1 MEVNWAA
8 SRIEASQ
15 IPFQEHKL
23 MSRTISVCALV
34 VLIALG
40 VNACSAPM
48 TPTATPTVVPSA
60 TATVIPPTAVVFPT
74 AIPQPTV
81 ATATPTVPPT
91 PTDTF
96 TPSPSPTPTAIVYVV
111 KQNDTLFNIASQ
123 FHVDVGALTQ
133 ANQLTTTV
141 LAIGQTLVIPSGEFA
156 TATPSPVPSDLAPG
170 SKIQYKVLL
179 GDTLES
185 IAAKF
190 NSTVADISKAN
201 PDPTDPKNIFKHL
214 SNKNLQ
220 AEIVIIV
227 PVNLVTP
234 TATPRG

>member
-1 MEVNWAA
+1 MG
-8 SRIEASQ
+8 R
-15 IPFQEHKL
+15 K
-23 MSRTISVCALV
+23 TSVF
-34 VLIALG
+34 VLIVVMLWGA
-40 VNACSAPM
+40 NACSQPAAPTP
-48 TPTATPTVVPSA
+48 TPTALPPTT
-60 TATVIPPTAVVFPT
+60 TAIPPTAVVLPT
-74 AIPQPTV
+74 ATLQPP
-81 ATATPTVPPT
+81 TATPTVPPT
-91 PTDTF
+91 ATTTF
-96 TPSPSPTPTAIVYVV
+96 TPSPSPTPTQIVYVV

-123 FHVDVGALTQ
+123 FHVDVGALTE
-133 ANQLTTTV
+133 ANHLTTTV
-141 LAIGQTLVIPSGEFA
+141 LAIGQQLIIPSGEFA
-156 TATPSPVPSDLAPG
+156 TATPSPVPGNLPPG

-201 PDPTDPKNIFKHL
+201 PDPTDPKNPFKHL
-214 SNKNLQ
+214 TNANLQ